1 MTSFFHR
8 KHFRKLF
15 RNFGKICRQLPAAFL
30 NDFALSENKK
40 EILRP
45 VRDDVVLIYRKIMAE
60 KINCDDLRPLFCAF
74 NSMSSG
80 KIQIIIDI
88 LLDLGL
94 IEPVRT
100 DMINYY
106 APVAVKE
113 KKDLMSS
120 KILLALQ

>member
-1 MTSFFHR
+1 
-8 KHFRKLF
+8 
-15 RNFGKICRQLPAAFL
+15 
-30 NDFALSENKK
+30 
-40 EILRP
+40 
-45 VRDDVVLIYRKIMAE
+45 MAE

-74 NSMSSG
+74 NGMSSG
-80 KIQIIIDI
+80 KIQIIIDV

-100 DMINYY
+100 DIINYF

-120 KILLALQ
+120 KILLSLQ